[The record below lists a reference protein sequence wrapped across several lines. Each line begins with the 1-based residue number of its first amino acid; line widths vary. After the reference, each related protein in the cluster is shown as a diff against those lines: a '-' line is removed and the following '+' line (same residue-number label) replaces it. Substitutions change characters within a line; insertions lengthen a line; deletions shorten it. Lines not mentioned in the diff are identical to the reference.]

1 MVYHIA
7 GKTTRKRL
15 CWSSS
20 GGNQFCLA
28 DPTAIHMENAQLSF
42 GFTHPGLGRQATEN
56 IAAASPTTV
65 PSVGTASF
73 LP

>member
-1 MVYHIA
+1 MLVFVSQI
-7 GKTTRKRL
+7 
-15 CWSSS
+15 

-56 IAAASPTTV
+56 MAAASQTMV